1 MMGGNQAYDSFM
13 QSPLYLG
20 VVEAIP
26 FVRSSLGSLSY
37 EEELTVCFVKEPNSG
52 EESSLSFHLSRR
64 LINTNA
70 AFTIINGLTISFVS
84 NAIDNIILRNSHH
97 LLPKGTLL
105 AQSHRSDIEEL
116 LNWLKLRLSA
126 TVNLC
131 TVTFINF
138 MEHCVVR
145 NACKRQTTA
154 VDRKA
159 ISTYFQTQRRLRNVS
174 SINVIASITFKL
186 FCGSNRA
193 VLLGTLL
200 H

>member
-37 EEELTVCFVKEPNSG
+37 EEELTVCFVKVPNSG

-84 NAIDNIILRNSHH
+84 NAIDNIILRNSQH

-138 MEHCVVR
+138 M
-145 NACKRQTTA
+145 
-154 VDRKA
+154 
-159 ISTYFQTQRRLRNVS
+159 
-174 SINVIASITFKL
+174 
-186 FCGSNRA
+186 
-193 VLLGTLL
+193 
-200 H
+200 